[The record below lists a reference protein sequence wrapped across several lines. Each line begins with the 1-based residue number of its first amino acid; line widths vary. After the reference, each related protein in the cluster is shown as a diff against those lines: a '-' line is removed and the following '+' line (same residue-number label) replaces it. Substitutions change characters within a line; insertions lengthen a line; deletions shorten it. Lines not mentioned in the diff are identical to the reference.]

1 MNTETKVA
9 KEFSRIVT
17 EWLGKE
23 TMLKVIRENQE
34 HVGTMYEDCCATGNY
49 CDSNMAMLEA
59 FENTLGREFQVSYG
73 INGEENLETLK
84 AHDADCELWNTAWD
98 MAKKNRYWIGKE

>member
-23 TMLKVIRENQE
+23 TMLKVIRENQDN
-34 HVGTMYEDCCATGNY
+34 VGTMYEDCCATGNY

-59 FENTLGREFQVSYG
+59 FEFVTGSPFRF
-73 INGEENLETLK
+73 LETLDGSDTQ
-84 AHDADCELWNTAWD
+84 DALSANEEDCELWNAAWD